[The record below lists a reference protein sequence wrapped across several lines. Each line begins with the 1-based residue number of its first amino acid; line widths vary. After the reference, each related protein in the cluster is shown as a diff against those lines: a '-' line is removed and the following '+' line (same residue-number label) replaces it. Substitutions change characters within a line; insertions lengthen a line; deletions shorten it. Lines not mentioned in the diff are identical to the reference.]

1 MKYIVALLLAIGL
14 TGCST
19 VENLGAGPLV
29 DVANNALSEPTIKS
43 GMTSRDAAYMA
54 TYKKYADTVAKDRP
68 IVKIEGTG
76 QPITISG
83 IKSIEVYAPGSNTAL
98 AAPEK
103 DKPAITQI
111 LDSGSRLLER
121 VFLPWTLITESNK
134 TAREQNASNER
145 IRTQELG
152 IVDTAVRKEPI
163 QIPAPEVVFAPVAP

>member
-1 MKYIVALLLAIGL
+1 MKYLISLMVALVM

-29 DVANNALSEPTIKS
+29 DVANSALNEPTIKS
-43 GMTSRDAAYMA
+43 GMTSRDAAYMT

-76 QPITISG
+76 APITISG
-83 IKSIEVYAPGSNTAL
+83 IKSIEVYAPGSNAAL

-111 LDSGSRLLER
+111 LDSAGRLLER
-121 VFLPWTLITESNK
+121 VFLPWTLITENAQ

-152 IVDTAVRKEPI
+152 IVDTAVRKEPV
-163 QIPAPEVVFAPVAP
+163 QIPAPEVITIPAAQ